1 MWSTVNTRAML
12 IAGWRSGGGSYSSV
26 IVVVIVI
33 LQIGLKNQ
41 KGKEKDFFN
50 TEIISCSI
58 SVWGK
63 AMTLN
68 QPWFSPIIS

>member
-1 MWSTVNTRAML
+1 MR
-12 IAGWRSGGGSYSSV
+12 GGGQGGGGYSSV
-26 IVVVIVI
+26 IVVVMVI

-50 TEIISCSI
+50 TEVISSSI

-68 QPWFSPIIS
+68 QPWFSPIISGEAGTSHR